1 MATVAAKTADG
12 AATCRAPIISVA
24 LISFAALAYE
34 LLLIRLFSIIQW
46 HHFAYMVISL
56 ALIGLGGSGTF
67 LALMRKQLLTRTRL
81 VFVNCLALFGPTAV
95 GCYALA
101 QQIGFN
107 SEEIFWNPS
116 QLLRLVSIYLLL
128 AVPFFFAGCAVGI
141 ALMGWRNNIPRLY
154 GADLVGAGMGSIALM
169 ITLTMVLPLQALSL
183 IALAGCS
190 ALLVAQWELRLRWRA
205 RPALVFA
212 LIALP
217 ALVWPWQAE
226 LTVSPY
232 KPLSQALRTAGAE
245 VLEQRSSPLGLLT
258 LVRNER
264 VPLRH
269 APGLS
274 LLAPAGPPPQLGLYI
289 DAGAVSPITAWD
301 PTTGTAHF
309 GQMTSALPY
318 YLTQPGR
325 VLVLG
330 AGGGAAVQQALAL
343 GAGQIDAVELNSQLT
358 ALIRDRLG
366 DFNHQLFQHPRVRL
380 HTADARG
387 FVSTG
392 RTPYDLIQLDQVDAL
407 GASAAGLNALGES
420 YLYTVEAMENYLARL
435 SPDGMLATTRWVR
448 IPPRDA
454 LKLLATVAEALR
466 RRSSDPQ
473 EHIILIRG
481 WATSTLLVKKS
492 RLTRLELRKLRVF
505 CNERGFDL
513 VYDPSIRAAEANRYN
528 VLRRPWFYDGAAAL
542 LGDNRQAFLARYK
555 FDLSPATDDRPYFGH
570 FFRFGLLPEAISL
583 RGQGGAAL
591 VEWGYLVL
599 VATLFQALIGGALL
613 VLLPLTLLKQTRP
626 AQTALSTWRLIT
638 CFGAIGLAFLFVEMA
653 FIQRF
658 ILFLHHPL
666 YAAVA
671 VLSAFLIF
679 AGLGSLL
686 ANRLV
691 IKQQAKAWMRFAV
704 LGIGLIAS
712 IDLLLLDILFDLFA
726 GHALWSKLGMAVVL
740 VAPLAFCMGLPLP
753 LALAQVASCQ
763 PASVPWAW
771 AINGCASVVSAVL
784 AVLLAVQ
791 FGFTPVLALAVL
803 LYVVA
808 ALTFP
813 GGALKGS
820 DPRHGYPGS

>member
-12 AATCRAPIISVA
+12 AATCRAPVISVA

-141 ALMGWRNNIPRLY
+141 ALMGWHKNIPRLY
-154 GADLVGAGMGSIALM
+154 GADLVGAGIGSIALL
-169 ITLTMVLPLQALSL
+169 ITLTVVLPLQALSL
-183 IALAGCS
+183 IALVGCL
-190 ALLVAQWELRLRWRA
+190 ALLVALWELRLRWRA
-205 RPALVFA
+205 GPTLVFA
-212 LIALP
+212 LMALP
-217 ALVWPWQAE
+217 ALVWPWRAE

-245 VLEQRSSPLGLLT
+245 VLEQHSSPLGLLT
-258 LVRNER
+258 IVRNER

-274 LLAPAGPPPQLGLYI
+274 LLAPTGPPPQLGLYI

-318 YLTQPGR
+318 YLAQPGR

-330 AGGGAAVQQALAL
+330 AGSGTAVQQALVL
-343 GAGQIDAVELNSQLT
+343 GAERVDAVELNSQLT
-358 ALIRDRLG
+358 ALVRDRLG
-366 DFNHQLFQHPRVRL
+366 TFTHQLFQNPRVRL

-387 FVSTG
+387 FVSTD
-392 RTPYDLIQLDQVDAL
+392 RTPYDLIQLDLVDAL

-528 VLRRPWFYDGAAAL
+528 VLRRPWFYDGAMAL

-555 FDLSPATDDRPYFGH
+555 FNLSPATDDRPYFGH
-570 FFRFGLLPEAISL
+570 FFKFSLLPEAISL
-583 RGQGGAAL
+583 RGRGGAAL

-599 VATLFQALIGGALL
+599 VATLFQALIGGTLL
-613 VLLPLTLLKQTRP
+613 VLLPLILLKRARP
-626 AQTALSTWRLIT
+626 AQKTLSSLRLIT
-638 CFGAIGLAFLFVEMA
+638 CFGAIGLAFLFIEMA

-686 ANRLV
+686 ANRLA
-691 IKQQAKAWMRFAV
+691 IKQRAKAWMHFAV
-704 LGIGLIAS
+704 IGIGLIAS
-712 IDLLLLDILFDLFA
+712 IDLLLLGILFDLFA
-726 GHALWSKLGMAVVL
+726 DHALWSKLGIAVIL

-753 LALAQVASCQ
+753 LALAQVASSQ

-784 AVLLAVQ
+784 AVMLAVQ
-791 FGFTPVLALAVL
+791 FGFTLVLVLAVL

-808 ALTFP
+808 GLTFP
-813 GGALKGS
+813 GTSRGADLPHRS
-820 DPRHGYPGS
+820 PGA